1 MKRVE
6 FERIIDKYI
15 AGKASPQEV
24 EFVNQCL
31 DNFQNGRDSWDSSVM
46 GDQDALG
53 RALFLRTDRRL
64 SSAQKPQVRYLKWF
78 SAAAA
83 LLIFL
88 FIGIYQYNS
97 KEGQRLS
104 QSERFKN
111 DIAPASDKATL
122 TLADGSVLNLTDLK
136 EGEVKVENGIRISKR
151 NGQLEYKVTNDQS
164 AKAAY
169 NTITTPRGGKFVILL
184 PDGTK
189 VWLNAASSLHYPT
202 VFKGRERRVQLD
214 GEGYFEVAKNK
225 AKPFHVEADGT
236 EVEVLGTHF
245 NISSYAQDQN
255 FKTTLLEGAVKVSR
269 ANNSIVLKPSQ
280 QARLSGADGSL
291 LKEPNVDIEE
301 VMAWKD
307 GLFRFKNAELKDIM
321 QEVQRWY
328 DVDVKYEGNLPE
340 AQFTGF
346 ISRKVSISSVLKML
360 EPGVGVQFS
369 LDGRKLVV
377 KSAEPK

>member
-6 FERIIDKYI
+6 FEKLVDKCL
-15 AGKASPQEV
+15 AGNASTNEQELV
-24 EFVNQCL
+24 DRYL
-31 DNFQNGRDSWDSSVM
+31 DNFQKGRQEWNYLNM
-46 GDQDALG
+46 GDQDEVG
-53 RALFLRTDRRL
+53 KEIFLRVKEQLAAQQNQKVIRFRRL
-64 SSAQKPQVRYLKWF
+64 SV
-78 SAAAA
+78 AAAVLA
-83 LLIFL
+83 VL
-88 FIGIYQYNS
+88 FIGIYHYS
-97 KEGQRLS
+97 ARTGQELS
-104 QSERFKN
+104 QNERIKN
-111 DIAPASDKATL
+111 DIPPATDKATL
-122 TLADGSVLNLTDLK
+122 TLADGSVVNLTDLK

-151 NGQLEYKVTNDQS
+151 NGQLEYEVTSNQS

-169 NTITTPRGGKFVILL
+169 NTITTPKGGKFVILL

-202 VFKGRERRVQLD
+202 AFKGKERRVELD

-236 EVEVLGTHF
+236 DVEVLGTHF
-245 NISSYAQDQN
+245 NISSYSQDQN

-291 LKEPNVDIEE
+291 LREPNVDIEE

-321 QEVQRWY
+321 QEIQRWY

-369 LDGRKLVV
+369 LEGRNLVV
-377 KSAEPK
+377 KSAGSK